1 MINKKFIGRFFFLLS
16 FSILL
21 FAVTTKAQLGTASSS
36 SSGAGSKA
44 FAANKI
50 ITGSS
55 VRIRSAPNTSSKE
68 VTQLNFGTLV
78 KSSDR
83 SSDRDTIGD
92 KNDYWYK
99 VATSNGKSGW
109 VFGGFLASYDAKNS
123 EGSYLEAAND
133 RLKVENTDFDDNADL
148 LSFLTRIAPQV
159 KEGVAEVELYK
170 LKALAKALERIPLD
184 KQTGAHKAFINTNKS
199 KIVYS
204 EPAGQWFVRAE
215 LFWNLSKRYR
225 SQPIGDDIA
234 WEAARTYLP
243 GECEGY
249 LPCYI
254 YLMRVTDGDY
264 LKLYPNGEH
273 AGEALDKMSEYL
285 APIVDDLSSK
295 QIYTVSDDAT
305 DRAELRKNLSE
316 LRSIVQKSSGAGKE
330 NVFDQLGKISK
341 AYP

>member
-16 FSILL
+16 FFVLL
-21 FAVTTKAQLGTASSS
+21 FASTTNAQLGTASSS
-36 SSGAGSKA
+36 GGSGGNKA

-55 VRIRSAPNTSSKE
+55 VRIRSSPNTSSKE

-83 SSDRDTIGD
+83 SSDKDTIGD
-92 KNDYWYK
+92 KTDYWYK
-99 VATSNGKSGW
+99 ITTSNGKSGW
-109 VFGGFLASYDAKNS
+109 VFGGFLSGYDAKNS
-123 EGSYLEAAND
+123 EGSYLEAVKD
-133 RLKVENTDFDDNADL
+133 RLKAENTDFDDNSDL
-148 LSFLTRIAPQV
+148 LSFLTRITPQV
-159 KEGVAEVELYK
+159 KDGVAELELYK

-184 KQTGAHKAFINTNKS
+184 KQSSAHKAFINTNKS

-225 SQPIGDDIA
+225 SQPVGDNIA

-254 YLMRVTDGDY
+254 YLMRVTDGEY

-273 AGEALDKMSEYL
+273 TSEALDKMSEYL

-316 LRSIVQKSSGAGKE
+316 LRSIVQKTSATGKE
-330 NVFDQLGKISK
+330 NVLDQLGKISK
-341 AYP
+341 AFP